1 MVKDGKCV
9 LLVDDDADFVDM
21 NKTILEKN
29 GYRVLTAYNGDECRG
44 VLSKEHP
51 DAIVLDIM
59 MKTTA
64 DGMYL
69 AHDVHR
75 DEATKDIPI
84 ICVSSVNQVP
94 EYNMGPDETWLP
106 VDEFIEKPVASEV
119 LLSEIKKKIGTS

>member
-1 MVKDGKCV
+1 MAENGKCV
-9 LLVDDDADFVDM
+9 LLVDDDADFVNM
-21 NKTILEKN
+21 NKTVLEKN
-29 GYRVLTAYNGDECRG
+29 GYRVLTAYNGDECRS
-44 VLSKEHP
+44 VLSREHP

-69 AHDVHR
+69 AQDIHR
-75 DEATKDIPI
+75 DELTKNIPV

-94 EYNMGPDETWLP
+94 EYNMGPDEAWLP

-119 LLSEIKKKIGTS
+119 LLAEIKKKIGTS